1 MTKDEQ
7 VARLCSLYSGLA
19 KMNAEN
25 VAYRIKFEAL
35 GKSNPDKLAAK
46 LIALKNDAKVDPK
59 APEDEAIW
67 CDAMLTLL
75 PVAEAPKAKPAADAK

>member
-7 VARLCSLYSGLA
+7 VQRLCYKYSKLA
-19 KMNAEN
+19 EMNAEN
-25 VAYRIKFEAL
+25 LAYRIGFEAL

-46 LIALKNDAKVDPK
+46 LLSGAKVDAK

-67 CDAMLTLL
+67 AAAMAALK
-75 PVAEAPKAKPAADAK
+75 KADDE

>member
-35 GKSNPDKLAAK
+35 GKSDPDKLAAK
-46 LIALKNDAKVDPK
+46 LLSGAKVDAK
-59 APEDEAIW
+59 AEDEAIW
-67 CDAMLTLL
+67 AAAM
-75 PVAEAPKAKPAADAK
+75 AALKQADDE

>member
-7 VARLCSLYSGLA
+7 VARLCLLYSGLA

-35 GKSNPDKLAAK
+35 GKSDPDKLAAK
-46 LIALKNDAKVDPK
+46 LLSGAKVDAK

-67 CDAMLTLL
+67 AAAMAALK
-75 PVAEAPKAKPAADAK
+75 KADDE